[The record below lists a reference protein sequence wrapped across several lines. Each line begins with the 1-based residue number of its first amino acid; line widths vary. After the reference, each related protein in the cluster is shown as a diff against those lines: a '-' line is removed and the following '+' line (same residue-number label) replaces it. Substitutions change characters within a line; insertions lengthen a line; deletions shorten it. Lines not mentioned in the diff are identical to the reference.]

1 MKTYLKFIFWIVNK
15 VVIFAAKET
24 GNQKFL
30 IDVTN
35 VIISLEKLFSD
46 YKLNYPT
53 SVVIQTPV
61 VVTKQDSNI
70 PTNKV

>member
-1 MKTYLKFIFWIVNK
+1 MKTYLKFIFWIVEK
-15 VVIFAAKET
+15 VVIYAAKET

-35 VIISLEKLFSD
+35 VIISLEKLFCD

-53 SVVIQTPV
+53 TVTVQSPV
-61 VVTKQDSNI
+61 VVTKIDD
-70 PTNKV
+70 TKKV